1 MMDHPGEVV
10 RTRRDAIKAIGSG
23 ALSFALMGL
32 MGRNGMSG
40 RRPNILFIMTDDH
53 SRDAISCYGSRLNT
67 TPNIDRLAQEG
78 VRFTNAFCTNAV
90 CAPSRA
96 VLLTG
101 KHSHINGVTDN
112 GVSFDGSQ
120 PTFPKLLQHAGYETA
135 LFGKWHL
142 KSDPTGFDHWSI
154 LPDQGH
160 YYNPEFVTNGV
171 RSTRTGYA
179 TDLIT
184 DDALS
189 WIRQRS
195 AEQPFCV
202 LLHHK
207 APHRNWMPN
216 SRHFEMYEGEEH
228 ALPDTFYDDYATRSD
243 AARLQEMRITDHM
256 FPGYDLKLTPP
267 DSSAGETPF
276 ETTDRLYW
284 HSEYDRMSPA
294 ERGLWDAAYGPRN
307 EAFRRSPPTGKDLDR
322 WKYQRYIRDYLRC
335 IASVDDNIGRVLD
348 HLEASGLADNT
359 IVVYTSDQG
368 FFLGE
373 HGWFDK
379 RFMYEEA
386 LRIPLIIRYPA
397 MLSPGIAGGM
407 VQNLDLAPTFLD
419 LAGAPVPA
427 DMQGRS
433 LRQVA
438 SGHAPSDWR
447 TAIYYHYYEYPGVHA
462 VRRHYGIRT
471 DRHKLIHFYGD
482 IDAWELYDLVADPR
496 ELKNLY
502 PEPAFANLIGTL
514 KVRLAALRAECADT
528 APSPEGLR

>member
-1 MMDHPGEVV
+1 MDPQHTVV

-23 ALSFALMGL
+23 ALSLALMGL
-32 MGRNGMSG
+32 VGRGTPTG
-40 RRPNILFIMTDDH
+40 RRPNIVFIMTDDH
-53 SRDAISCYGSRLNT
+53 SRNAISCYGSRMNT
-67 TPNIDRLAQEG
+67 TPNIDRLARQG

-112 GVSFDGSQ
+112 GVAFDGSQ
-120 PTFPKLLQHAGYETA
+120 ATFPQLLREAGYETA

-142 KSDPTGFDHWSI
+142 KSEPTGFDHWSI

-160 YYNPEFVTNGV
+160 YYNPDFVTMGA
-171 RSTRTGYA
+171 RSTRTGYV

-184 DDALS
+184 DDAIS
-189 WIRQRS
+189 WIAQRDS
-195 AEQPFCV
+195 GKPFCV

-207 APHRNWMPN
+207 APHRNWMPDA
-216 SRHFEMYEGEEH
+216 RHFMMYEGEDQP
-228 ALPDTFYDDYATRSD
+228 LPDTFYDDYATRSD
-243 AARLQEMRITDHM
+243 AARRQEMRVADHM
-256 FPGYDLKLTPP
+256 FSGYDLKLTPP
-267 DSSAGETPF
+267 DSSGAETPF
-276 ETTDRLYW
+276 ETTDRQYW

-294 ERGLWDAAYGPRN
+294 DRAQWDAVYGPRN

-322 WKYQRYIRDYLRC
+322 WKYHRYIRDYLRC

-348 HLEASGLADNT
+348 HLDRSGLANDT

-386 LRIPLIIRYPA
+386 LRIPLIIRYPEV
-397 MLSPGIAGGM
+397 LDPGIAGSM

-433 LRQVA
+433 MRQVA
-438 SGHAPSDWR
+438 SGHPPADWR

-471 DRHKLIHFYGD
+471 DRYKLMHFYGD
-482 IDAWELYDLVADPR
+482 IDAWELYDLATDPR
-496 ELKNLY
+496 ELRNLY
-502 PEPAFANLIGTL
+502 ADPAYAGLVDTL
-514 KVRLAALRAECADT
+514 KLRLAAMRKECSDT
-528 APSPEGLR
+528 IPPIEGMR

>member
-1 MMDHPGEVV
+1 MGRSAANV
-10 RTRRDAIKAIGSG
+10 RTRREALRWLGSG
-23 ALSFALMGL
+23 AVSLALMGL
-32 MGRNGMSG
+32 KDRNAITG

-53 SRDAISCYGSRLNT
+53 SRDAISCYGSRMNT
-67 TPNIDRLAQEG
+67 TPNIDRLAQGG

-112 GVSFDGSQ
+112 GVAFDGAQ
-120 PTFPKLLQHAGYETA
+120 PTFPKLLQRAGYQTA

-142 KSDPTGFDHWSI
+142 KSDPTGFDHWSV
-154 LPDQGH
+154 LPDQGN
-160 YYNPEFVTNGV
+160 YYNPDFVTMGE
-171 RSTRTGYA
+171 RSTRNGYV

-184 DDALS
+184 DDVIAWLS
-189 WIRQRS
+189 ARDR
-195 AEQPFCV
+195 ATPFCL

-207 APHRNWMPN
+207 APHRNWMPDA
-216 SRHFEMYEGEEH
+216 RHFMMYENEDQP
-228 ALPDTFYDDYATRSD
+228 LPATFYDDYATRSE
-243 AARLQEMRITDHM
+243 AARRQEMRITDHM

-267 DSSAGETPF
+267 DSTAGETPF
-276 ETTDRLYW
+276 ERTDRLYW
-284 HSEYDRMSPA
+284 RAEYDRMSSA
-294 ERGLWDAAYGPRN
+294 ERARWDAVYGPRN
-307 EAFRRSPPTGKDLDR
+307 DAFRRSPLTGKDLDR
-322 WKYQRYIRDYLRC
+322 WKYHRYIRDYLRC

-348 HLEASGLADNT
+348 HLDAAGLADDT

-386 LRIPLIIRYPA
+386 LRIPLIIRYPGA
-397 MLSPGIAGGM
+397 LAPGISGSM

-419 LAGAPVPA
+419 LAGAAVPS

-433 LRQVA
+433 LRDVA
-438 SGHAPSDWR
+438 AGHTPPDWR

-471 DRHKLIHFYGD
+471 DRYKLIHFYGD
-482 IDAWELYDLVADPR
+482 IDAWELYDLANDPGEVKNIYDDPASAPLVA
-496 ELKNLY
+496 
-502 PEPAFANLIGTL
+502 TL
-514 KVRLAALRAECADT
+514 KERLAQLRSECRDT
-528 APSPEGLR
+528 TPATEGAR